1 MDTKERI
8 LNRTGELF
16 QMMGM
21 KSLTMD
27 FIAVDLGISKRT
39 IYELFRD
46 KDELLLQAI
55 EYWVMSNN
63 TRMLQIVNQTENVIE
78 AIFVMIEHQQRQMA
92 SYNPVILEDMKK
104 YFIRLNAL
112 MYANREKCREFS
124 VSYTLIEK
132 GKKEDIFRKELKIDV
147 VDNFIHELIN
157 LFHNSEGIRLMH
169 LNQKDAFDNIF
180 LPYFRGICTKKG
192 QELMDSYINKTGILK
207 QS

>member
-55 EYWVMSNN
+55 EYWIMSNN
-63 TRMLQIVNQTENVIE
+63 ARMLQIVNQTENVIE
-78 AIFVMIEHQQRQMA
+78 AIFVMIEHQHRQMA

-104 YFIRLNAL
+104 YFTRLNAL

-169 LNQKDAFDNIF
+169 LNQKDALDNIF
-180 LPYFRGICTKKG
+180 LPYFRGICTRKG